1 VGSGRKRVSEL
12 LAIPAGMKRRAL
24 RAATTAWPARQGVPQ
39 QGEPKQNL
47 RRHRPTATALR
58 TQTAAATAAEGN
70 ALDGPNGCREHRVT
84 AMVWSLV
91 ATAAWKAFTS
101 KARHIG
107 RRPTL
112 LTQGTDDRGRRRG
125 TSNKVLL
132 MVGI

>member
-1 VGSGRKRVSEL
+1 MGSGRKRVSEL

-24 RAATTAWPARQGVPQ
+24 RAATTAWPARQGYAAGGTPT
-39 QGEPKQNL
+39 EPSTASA
-47 RRHRPTATALR
+47 HRNAQR

-70 ALDGPNGCREHRVT
+70 ALDGPNGGREHRVT